1 MSIYA
6 YKKSNTN
13 IILKCK
19 EEDIEIE
26 MLQNII
32 GIFVQTVF
40 LSSIIDGGREIG
52 SPMKSRLSKV
62 RLG

>member
-40 LSSIIDGGREIG
+40 LSAIIDGGREIG
-52 SPMKSRLSKV
+52 SPMKSRL
-62 RLG
+62 G